1 MEVIGKI
8 IVLNDT
14 EKVGANGFEK
24 RLLVVETDE
33 QYPQKVPV
41 DFVQG
46 KVNLLD
52 DYLLGEKVK
61 VSVNVRGNEYNGKYY
76 VQLQGWKIE
85 KQ

>member
-8 IVLNDT
+8 IVINDT
-14 EKVGANGFEK
+14 ESVGTNGFEK
-24 RLLVVETDE
+24 RLIVVETDE

-46 KVNLLD
+46 KVNMLD

-76 VQLQGWKIE
+76 VSLQGWKIE